1 MEHHEH
7 ILGEPILNVTEGM
20 LQEGADM
27 LPVVI
32 DKEIQKEVEIVESE
46 ALNVLSPL
54 EAQIAEEKLN
64 NIAPKD
70 IAKRLGISDKVVRI
84 VLGRRRVQK
93 YIKDVFD
100 SVTAADKENRIQ
112 LMAQVI
118 ENKIAEEGISSDVDL
133 ANLLQMLDSMLKV
146 KEQSDLGTQNN
157 VMINVL
163 NQITKTE

>member
-20 LQEGADM
+20 LQEGTDM
-27 LPVVI
+27 LPVAI
-32 DKEIQKEVEIVESE
+32 DKEIQKEVEIVEAE

-118 ENKIAEEGISSDVDL
+118 ENKIAEEGISSDIDL